1 MIKRLFLR
9 LDRLWP
15 TIQLVARIYDP
26 NNKETIWK
34 SINVTN
40 FYPGE
45 DKRSSKS
52 DNFTVSHKSTPGAE
66 FEESYSIFGRFD
78 DDLQVSIDVK
88 RPAAIPGFKIGKG
101 PKGGF
106 SYFGP
111 DIEKPEGYVV
121 HRFWPRFQCSGIIV
135 SNGQAAPFAG
145 LGMFVHAIQGMRPN
159 LVAASWNFAHFQS
172 DERGGVSAI
181 QMELT
186 TIDAYGKKGA
196 GSGKVVVNVGSL
208 VVGGKLAAVTAETKW
223 PGESV
228 ADKPSVLS
236 RAVHHDP
243 SLDDFTGY
251 NVPST
256 ISFHWAGPSIVPV
269 AEGSLSADLSVLV
282 GKPGEEIGLIE
293 KVDVMAEIPA
303 FVKAVVSYMAGTKP
317 YIYQVNLLPLSFV
330 CIYLRLF
337 LVAQPRNVEDH
348 RTRCVGPRAFWWT
361 GSKRPP
367 VQ

>member
-1 MIKRLFLR
+1 M
-9 LDRLWP
+9 
-15 TIQLVARIYDP
+15 TRIYDP
-26 NNKETIWK
+26 NTKESTWR

-52 DNFTVSHKSTPGAE
+52 DEFTVTHKSTPGAD
-66 FEESYSIFGRFD
+66 FEESYSIFGRFG

-121 HRFWPRFQCSGIIV
+121 HRFWPRFQSTGMIV
-135 SNGQAAPFAG
+135 NNGKATSFTGP
-145 LGMFVHAIQGMRPN
+145 GMFVHAIQGMRPN
-159 LVAASWNFAHFQS
+159 LVAASWNFAHFSS
-172 DERGGVSAI
+172 DEHGGVSAI

-186 TIDAYGKKGA
+186 TIDHYGKKGA

-223 PGESV
+223 PGEPV
-228 ADKPSVLS
+228 PDKPSVIS
-236 RAVHHDP
+236 RATHHDE
-243 SLDDFTGY
+243 SFDDFTGY
-251 NVPST
+251 NAPSA
-256 ISFHWAGPSIVPV
+256 ISYHWAGPSVVPG
-269 AEGSLSADLSVLV
+269 AEGNLSADVSIQV

-293 KVDVMAEIPA
+293 KVDVMAEIPV
-303 FVKAVVSYMAGTKP
+303 FVKAVVSYVAGTKP
-317 YIYQVNLLPLSFV
+317 YIYQASF
-330 CIYLRLF
+330 YLF
-337 LVAQPRNVEDH
+337 LSLFSTTIYGVSS
-348 RTRCVGPRAFWWT
+348 
-361 GSKRPP
+361 GSTPQR
-367 VQ
+367 

>member
-1 MIKRLFLR
+1 MSCCKLSTHQLGEFFPRAEIRKRLSPC

-15 TIQLVARIYDP
+15 TTQLVTRIYDP
-26 NNKETIWK
+26 NTRETTWR

-52 DNFTVSHKSTPGAE
+52 DQFTIAHKSTPGAE
-66 FEESYSIFGRFD
+66 FEESYSILGRFG
-78 DDLQVSIDVK
+78 DDLQVSIDIK

-121 HRFWPRFQCSGIIV
+121 HRFWPRFQTTGIIV
-135 SNGQAAPFAG
+135 SDGKATSFSG
-145 LGMFVHAIQGMRPN
+145 TGMFVHAIQGMRPN

-172 DERGGVSAI
+172 DEHGGISAI

-208 VVGGKLAAVTAETKW
+208 VIGGKLAAVTAETKW
-223 PGESV
+223 PGEPV
-228 ADKPSVLS
+228 ADKPTVLS
-236 RAVHHDP
+236 RATHHDK

-256 ISFHWAGPSIVPV
+256 ITFHWAGPSVVPG
-269 AEGSLSADLSVLV
+269 AEGSISADLSVLV
-282 GKPGEEIGLIE
+282 GKPGKEIGLIE
-293 KVDVMAEIPA
+293 KVDVMAEIPG
-303 FVKAVVSYMAGTKP
+303 FVKAVVSYVAGTKP
-317 YIYQVNLLPLSFV
+317 YIYQASFLY
-330 CIYLRLF
+330 ISLFYTSSWLF
-337 LVAQPRNVEDH
+337 LVA
-348 RTRCVGPRAFWWT
+348 
-361 GSKRPP
+361 
-367 VQ
+367 